1 MISSPEHW
9 VMGFLHAGAAVICV
23 QAVEPHEL
31 DVLRLV
37 RSHGLE
43 RHIVR

>member
-9 VMGFLHAGAAVICV
+9 VMGFFHTGAAVICV
-23 QAVEPHEL
+23 QAVEPIGTEHFP
-31 DVLRLV
+31 LV